1 MRTPKFRIETQEA
14 NDIGHETI
22 TLQTTLL
29 SNLPSEIFALHSTL
43 TTLRTLPQSKSPS
56 FSSPNLFLPLP
67 ATLSLLAE
75 RESELVQLNQQLK
88 TLQQALPRKTREL
101 DKVENDLR
109 IVEAQREGVAMGA
122 TEAVRIREEGGG
134 GDELEGRGR
143 WLKGVEAGLRGMLE
157 VKG

>member
-1 MRTPKFRIETQEA
+1 MLKKL

-29 SNLPSEIFALHSTL
+29 SNLPSQISALQSTL
-43 TTLRTLPQSKSPS
+43 TTLRSMPHSTSPS
-56 FSSPNLFLPLP
+56 ASSPNFSLPLP

-75 RESELVQLNQQLK
+75 RESELAQLNQQLK

-101 DKVENDLR
+101 EKAENDLK
-109 IVEAQREGVAMGA
+109 IVEAQRDGVAIGA
-122 TEAVRIREEGGG
+122 REAVKRRKEGGG
-134 GDELEGRGR
+134 GDDLEGRGR

-157 VKG
+157 VDG